1 MGQAGGQAGS
11 EWLISAQ
18 HREYLAAFRDNYSPV
33 HVPVIAQHF
42 SVIKATRG
50 TALSF
55 NPIAGHPPIDNPE
68 SSTTYFVTWS
78 PTPGLRGGS
87 PHCMSFSIERGR
99 DGEGGQLRSLDA
111 LCKWRLSTKVHRWVV
126 ETIATAME
134 IWSWSICMSSKYCT
148 WTCEADCCKASTKGG
163 GTVFADGEKLQA
175 TKKF

>member
-1 MGQAGGQAGS
+1 MGQAGRQAGS

-18 HREYLAAFRDNYSPV
+18 HRENLAAFRDNYSPV

-87 PHCMSFSIERGR
+87 PHCMLLSAECVCVSGVCVCVL
-99 DGEGGQLRSLDA
+99 GGGLCSLDA
-111 LCKWRLSTKVHRWVV
+111 LCKWSLSAKVHRWDF
-126 ETIATAME
+126 
-134 IWSWSICMSSKYCT
+134 WD
-148 WTCEADCCKASTKGG
+148 DCKW
-163 GTVFADGEKLQA
+163 DGNIRLQHIY
-175 TKKF
+175 TGE